1 MKRKEAIIRGLKSFD
16 YLLAFMTIAICVF
29 GIVMIYAS
37 ANHAGMPLR
46 EQMLFG
52 HLWRLQRGHVITG
65 IVLMLAFACIDYRFI
80 GRFYLFIYGFLMIL
94 LLALFVMGPDP
105 NTNTAR
111 WLPIPIP
118 GLGEI
123 SLQPS
128 EFAKIFMIIFLA
140 KLLEAKKDSFNK
152 ILWLGLILIAIGVP
166 VFFVATQPS
175 LSAALVIAF
184 ASLIVLFTA
193 GLKLRYIIIGAIVV
207 AGVLTFL
214 WLDLMREEPLI
225 LYRIMREYQVD
236 RIRTNLYPIPGSDEF
251 RQIENSRRAIAAGG
265 LTGRGFMNNE
275 IYLILAHNDTI
286 FAVVAEQFGFVGSA
300 ILIGAVLLMVIK
312 CILIALR
319 AIDMQ
324 GRLIAAGVAGML
336 LFETFVHVGVVTG
349 MLPATGM
356 PFPFVSYGGSMIW
369 VHMIAMGMVIN
380 VGLKREVD
388 EFEEELI

>member
-1 MKRKEAIIRGLKSFD
+1 
-16 YLLAFMTIAICVF
+16 
-29 GIVMIYAS
+29 
-37 ANHAGMPLR
+37 
-46 EQMLFG
+46 
-52 HLWRLQRGHVITG
+52 
-65 IVLMLAFACIDYRFI
+65 
-80 GRFYLFIYGFLMIL
+80 
-94 LLALFVMGPDP
+94 
-105 NTNTAR
+105 
-111 WLPIPIP
+111 
-118 GLGEI
+118 
-123 SLQPS
+123 
-128 EFAKIFMIIFLA
+128 
-140 KLLEAKKDSFNK
+140 
-152 ILWLGLILIAIGVP
+152 
-166 VFFVATQPS
+166 
-175 LSAALVIAF
+175 
-184 ASLIVLFTA
+184 
-193 GLKLRYIIIGAIVV
+193 
-207 AGVLTFL
+207 
-214 WLDLMREEPLI
+214 
-225 LYRIMREYQVD
+225 
-236 RIRTNLYPIPGSDEF
+236 
-251 RQIENSRRAIAAGG
+251 
-265 LTGRGFMNNE
+265 MNNE